1 MIKVDCEQL
10 SDEWFALRAGI
21 PTASSFDKIFT
32 TKGAKSTQSIA
43 YMNTL
48 LAEWL
53 TGEKQSI
60 KQSDWMA
67 RGIEMEPE
75 ARSAYE
81 FITDMEV
88 EEVGLIFKD
97 EDRLVSIS
105 PDGLT
110 GDKGLEIKCPA
121 PGTHVGYLLAQ
132 KLPTT
137 YIQQVQGSM
146 YVTGLEQWDFMSFHP
161 DMPPVIITVD
171 RDERLQT
178 AIDEI
183 MQDFIGEMTLKREKL
198 NLIAA

>member
-1 MIKVDCEQL
+1 MITVDCEQL
-10 SDEWFALRAGI
+10 SPEWFELRAGI

-32 TKGAKSTQSIA
+32 TTGKKSAQADA

-67 RGIEMEPE
+67 RGIELEPE

-81 FITDMEV
+81 FITDLEV
-88 EEVGLIFKD
+88 ETPGIVFKD
-97 EDRLVSIS
+97 EDKLVSCS

-110 GDKGLEIKCPA
+110 EGKGLEIKCPA
-121 PGTHVGYLLAQ
+121 PGTHVGYLLGA

-137 YIQQVQGSM
+137 YVQQVQGSM
-146 YVTGLEQWDFMSFHP
+146 WVTGLEAWDFVSYCPGMK
-161 DMPPVIITVD
+161 PVILTV
-171 RDERLQT
+171 ERNEKLIE

-183 MQDFIGEMTLKREKL
+183 MRDFIVDLLDKRERL
-198 NLIAA
+198 NQLAA